1 MLKNLYDD
9 FSLMFY
15 RRWPK
20 AEGKITA
27 VDICPGTERDV
38 VIVYEFSVGD
48 DGPYTGESSRP
59 FSFEGTTVMDIERRL
74 SVGKPVLIRY
84 RIDNPSINKLD
95 PSFWKNLI
103 DF

>member
-27 VDICPGTERDV
+27 VDICPGTEPDV

-48 DGPYTGESSRP
+48 DGPYTGESSP
-59 FSFEGTTVMDIERRL
+59 PYSFDGTTVMDIERTL
-74 SVGKPVLIRY
+74 SVGKSVWIRY
-84 RIDNPSINKLD
+84 RLDDPSVNKLD
-95 PSFWKNLI
+95 PSFWEDLI

>member
-9 FSLMFY
+9 LSLMFY

-20 AEGKITA
+20 VEGKITA
-27 VDICPGTERDV
+27 VDICPGTEPDV

-48 DGPYTGESSRP
+48 DGPYTGESSP
-59 FSFEGTTVMDIERRL
+59 PYSFDGTTVMDIERTL
-74 SVGKPVLIRY
+74 SVGKSVWIRY
-84 RIDNPSINKLD
+84 RLDDPSVNKLD
-95 PSFWKNLI
+95 PSFWEDLI